1 MSITLTHHGDNRFT
15 AVQAGLAQTGI
26 AQTGIAQA
34 GVSPTGWAM
43 DAFPDQGVAG
53 GTIHFVADQEIYA
66 EGDAANTFFKVVRGV
81 VRTCKFLSDG
91 RRQIDAF
98 YGEGEIFGFEAG
110 AEHRLSAEAVSD
122 CVLIPYRR
130 RGFEMLAGRD
140 ERVAGQMFSYV
151 MRCLERSQDHSLLL
165 GRRSAAQKLAAFLL
179 EMAARAPGGAFID
192 LAMTRQD
199 IADYLGL
206 TIETVSRTLS
216 QFEREGVIRLAGA
229 RRVTL
234 TDMDELRAL
243 NS

>member
-1 MSITLTHHGDNRFT
+1 MSASLALSVDHGFT
-15 AVQAGLAQTGI
+15 AVQAAFARPGSATPSFPQS
-26 AQTGIAQA
+26 
-34 GVSPTGWAM
+34 GVNGP
-43 DAFPDQGVAG
+43 VR
-53 GTIHFVADQEIYA
+53 HFAADSEIYA
-66 EGDAANTFFKVVRGV
+66 EGDDANCFFKVVSGV

-98 YGEGEIFGFEAG
+98 YVSGDVFGFETG

-122 CVLIPYRR
+122 CVLTPYRR

-140 ERVAGQMFSYV
+140 DRVAGQLFSYA
-151 MRCLERSQDHSLLL
+151 MRCLERAQEHSLLL
-165 GRRSAAQKLAAFLL
+165 GRRSAAQKLANFLL
-179 EMAARAPGGAFID
+179 EMADRRSGGKVVD

-216 QFEREGVIRLAGA
+216 QFERDGVISLPSA
-229 RRVTL
+229 RRVCL
-234 TDMDELRAL
+234 ENQGALRQL

>member
-1 MSITLTHHGDNRFT
+1 MSMTLAHSGDHGF
-15 AVQAGLAQTGI
+15 AASQAGLSPSAWDAPSFPEIG
-26 AQTGIAQA
+26 A
-34 GVSPTGWAM
+34 GATAL
-43 DAFPDQGVAG
+43 
-53 GTIHFVADQEIYA
+53 HFAADQEIYA
-66 EGDAANTFFKVVRGV
+66 EGDEATNFFKVISGV

-98 YGEGEIFGFEAG
+98 YGVGEVFGFESG
-110 AEHRLSAEAVSD
+110 SEHRLSAEAVSD
-122 CVLIPYRR
+122 CIVVPYRR
-130 RGFEMLAGRD
+130 RGFDTLAGRD
-140 ERVAGQMFSYV
+140 DRVVGQLFTYV

-179 EMAARAPGGAFID
+179 EMADRRPGLSVVE

-216 QFEREGVIRLAGA
+216 QFEREGVIALSGA
-229 RRVTL
+229 RRVRL
-234 TDMDELRAL
+234 IDLRGLRAL